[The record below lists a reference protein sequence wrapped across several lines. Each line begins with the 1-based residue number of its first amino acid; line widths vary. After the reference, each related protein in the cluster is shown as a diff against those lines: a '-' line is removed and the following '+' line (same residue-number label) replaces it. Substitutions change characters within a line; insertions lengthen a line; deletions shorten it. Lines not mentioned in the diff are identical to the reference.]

1 LICRCLIS
9 APARR
14 SKLADAN
21 DAPANTANLV
31 RTGTSFAA
39 QRNESVV
46 LVTRSSCL
54 ITRPSTIH
62 FNAEDSPVKTLS
74 TARLK
79 TLKSEHANF
88 VLINQE
94 CGSSTKAAEKLDDA
108 GFNVADFEGGAKA

>member
-1 LICRCLIS
+1 
-9 APARR
+9 
-14 SKLADAN
+14 
-21 DAPANTANLV
+21 
-31 RTGTSFAA
+31 
-39 QRNESVV
+39 
-46 LVTRSSCL
+46 
-54 ITRPSTIH
+54 
-62 FNAEDSPVKTLS
+62 VKTLS